1 MAIQYSN
8 QYAGLRSAGTRGD
21 YRVQRTPVDG
31 ILGSVAD
38 SRPYVAAVTAASQS
52 RAMQNAALM
61 RASTD
66 LAVGGA
72 NAVSNLAA
80 ATMAAAGQVGATGVR
95 TVGDV
100 VSAREAIE
108 KTYQGRKADLAMKGI
123 GLAGMV
129 GLGAWALSQPQEPF
143 PTYRAPAPVSAA

>member
-31 ILGSVAD
+31 ILSSVAD

-95 TVGDV
+95 AAGDV
-100 VSAREAIE
+100 AATRISADAAIE
-108 KTYQGRKADLAMKGI
+108 DARNRRLMQGV
-123 GLAGMV
+123 GLAGTLGV
-129 GLGAWALSQPQEPF
+129 GAWALSQPQEPF
-143 PTYRAPAPVSAA
+143 PTYRAPAPVSVA